1 MVDARSIQGGLVVKL
16 TVPERIFNSVNYIV
30 LSFLGLI
37 TLYPFWDSF
46 IVSMIT
52 VEEYLNSS
60 VHLYPHKISLAAY
73 VYILSLKALWTSYGV
88 TIFVTVV
95 GTAMSLL
102 LTLMAA
108 YALSRTDLK
117 GTRTIMF
124 LIVFTMMFSG
134 GIIPT
139 FLVVKQIGLMNTVW
153 ALIIPSVVITYNL
166 IIMRSFL
173 LSIPEELVDSGKIDG
188 CNDVGIL
195 FRIVVPISMPSIAT
209 IGLFYA
215 VARWNEFFS
224 AVFFISD
231 QNKWPLQLFLRS
243 MLFETEAAYQ
253 TGGDSVFLLGVP
265 IKMATLM
272 VATIPIIVVYPFFQK
287 YFVKGAT
294 LGALKE

>member
-1 MVDARSIQGGLVVKL
+1 M
-16 TVPERIFNSVNYIV
+16 PERIFNFGNTII
-30 LSFLGLI
+30 LSFLGFI

-46 IVSMIT
+46 VVSMIT
-52 VEEYLNSS
+52 MEEYLNNNI
-60 VHLYPHKISLAAY
+60 HLYPQKVSLEAY
-73 VYILSLKALWTSYGV
+73 IYILSLKTLWNAYGV
-88 TIFVTVV
+88 TLFVTVV
-95 GTAMSLL
+95 GTALSLV

-108 YALSRTDLK
+108 YALSRTNLK
-117 GTRTIMF
+117 GSRTIMF

-139 FLVVKQIGLMNTVW
+139 FLIVKQLGLMNTVW
-153 ALIIPSVVITYNL
+153 ALIIPSAITTYNL
-166 IIMRSFL
+166 IIMKSFL
-173 LSIPEELVDSGKIDG
+173 HSIPEELVDSGKIDG
-188 CNDVGIL
+188 CNDIGIL
-195 FRIVVPISMPSIAT
+195 FRIIAPISMPSIAT

>member
-1 MVDARSIQGGLVVKL
+1 
-16 TVPERIFNSVNYIV
+16 
-30 LSFLGLI
+30 
-37 TLYPFWDSF
+37 
-46 IVSMIT
+46 
-52 VEEYLNSS
+52 
-60 VHLYPHKISLAAY
+60 
-73 VYILSLKALWTSYGV
+73 
-88 TIFVTVV
+88 
-95 GTAMSLL
+95 
-102 LTLMAA
+102 
-108 YALSRTDLK
+108 
-117 GTRTIMF
+117 
-124 LIVFTMMFSG
+124 
-134 GIIPT
+134 
-139 FLVVKQIGLMNTVW
+139 
-153 ALIIPSVVITYNL
+153 
-166 IIMRSFL
+166 
-173 LSIPEELVDSGKIDG
+173 
-188 CNDVGIL
+188 
-195 FRIVVPISMPSIAT
+195 MPSIAT